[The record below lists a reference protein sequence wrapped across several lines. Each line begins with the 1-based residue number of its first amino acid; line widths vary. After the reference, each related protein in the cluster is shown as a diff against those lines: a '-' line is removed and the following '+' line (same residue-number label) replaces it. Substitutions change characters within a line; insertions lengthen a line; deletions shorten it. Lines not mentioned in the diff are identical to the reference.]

1 MKFNGYLVKIY
12 AYFRK
17 YTPFLEL
24 CFKYI
29 QNRESY
35 ILTSAITAEATTVM
49 NAFAFIYPKYPPHPI
64 TYDLQQE
71 NIVLPLLINTI
82 QRQFAM
88 EKSTYRVLKMK
99 LIVDIFVCKR
109 NVKM

>member
-82 QRQFAM
+82 SKTICHGKVYIQSIKNAA
-88 EKSTYRVLKMK
+88 L
-99 LIVDIFVCKR
+99 
-109 NVKM
+109 